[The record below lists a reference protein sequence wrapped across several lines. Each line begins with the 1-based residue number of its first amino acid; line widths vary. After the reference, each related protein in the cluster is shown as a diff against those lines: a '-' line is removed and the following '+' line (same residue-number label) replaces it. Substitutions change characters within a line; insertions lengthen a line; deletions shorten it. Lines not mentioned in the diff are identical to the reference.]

1 MSRKR
6 SHCGLPLFPANPA
19 FASLAVNEGSDVSKL
34 RRWFG
39 FYLAFL
45 ALALVFRVG
54 LMFATVAGVS
64 AYSMGPGTGSQSTA
78 GAVSTAWAGL
88 QDAGRALNGGGGSER
103 VEIRSVLTFPSII
116 DGRVGTASPPRQPG
130 RPLILHL
137 RD

>member
-1 MSRKR
+1 M
-6 SHCGLPLFPANPA
+6 
-19 FASLAVNEGSDVSKL
+19 SKL

-64 AYSMGPGTGSQSTA
+64 AYTMGPGAGSQSMT
-78 GAVSTAWAGL
+78 GAVSAAWAGL
-88 QDAGRALNGGGGSER
+88 QEAGRALNRAGGSER
-103 VEIRSVLTFPSII
+103 VEIRSVLTLPSII
-116 DGRVGTASPPRQPG
+116 DGRAGAASPPRQPG

>member
-1 MSRKR
+1 MREA
-6 SHCGLPLFPANPA
+6 GLQ
-19 FASLAVNEGSDVSKL
+19 KL

-39 FYLAFL
+39 FYLAFV

-64 AYSMGPGTGSQSTA
+64 AYTMGPGTGSQSMA

-88 QDAGRALNGGGGSER
+88 QDAGRALNGGGGSQR
-103 VEIRSVLTFPSII
+103 VEIRSVLTLPSIT
-116 DGRVGTASPPRQPG
+116 DGRAGAASPPRQPG
-130 RPLILHL
+130 RALILHL